1 MISVLSLLYWPL
13 ISSLLI
19 IYICLD
25 QSYLT
30 TQMADS
36 REIKHNNVLKMI
48 HSQKGIFA
56 FYWRRAASFSRIL
69 FHMYLVYFP
78 VAVSPVAHMLNQIKI
93 CRCTTKSQWLLYEL
107 ITCLWSHF
115 ILCLGAEV
123 NKAKIFCSASYF
135 LTPIV
140 FQRCHS
146 SKDI

>member
-1 MISVLSLLYWPL
+1 MISVLSPLYWPP
-13 ISSLLI
+13 ISLLLI

-93 CRCTTKSQWLLYEL
+93 GLPQNLNDYFMSL
-107 ITCLWSHF
+107 SHVCGRISF
-115 ILCLGAEV
+115 YV
-123 NKAKIFCSASYF
+123 W
-135 LTPIV
+135 V
-140 FQRCHS
+140 QRSIRQRSSVVHHS
-146 SKDI
+146 S